1 MTPESGY
8 RRADAGSVCADEP
21 GATPAWRSTIAAAV
35 LLAPALAVIVGAYA
49 FFITAGFSA
58 KPPPSQRYYN
68 MLADAFLAKQL
79 HLQQLPERALLE
91 QADPYDYKTSHRLW
105 RLWDASLYD
114 GKYYFYWGPLPALVI
129 AGVKLAAGPETI
141 VTDRTVVLVCNI
153 GRLLVGAV
161 LFVLVRRWMFPWLPV
176 WTPAAAVLVFGLA
189 NPYLYELGRPGI
201 YEAAIACAQLFLLAG
216 LLAAF
221 VATHGCL
228 NRRREL
234 LLVATAGFCWA
245 AALACRVSLLF
256 AVAALV
262 PLTGILVSL
271 REPWSFRR
279 FLAHL
284 AALAAPIA
292 LVLLSLGAYNYA
304 RYGSFTDFGTGYMLT
319 GQRYAPRMSMVLPN
333 LEAYV
338 FRRFDV
344 TCRFPY
350 VSTPFFA
357 RHLTPAWVRPD
368 SGYIPKE
375 PLVGLLFGIPG
386 IVFAVSAVVRAT
398 TGFARWRSRAVA
410 HETQTRVDALSTACL
425 VGGAAVIVGFAGL
438 PTLGVWFSS
447 MRYLSDVTS
456 AALIL
461 AIVGFWTC
469 LPDRNSRTSRCRARS
484 VALLGATF
492 ATYTIVL
499 SVLLGFQGGYFR
511 VIEKRNPALHEKLQ
525 SALSFCD
532 AESVPDRPIRKGHD
546 GHGGG
551 ATNPR

>member
-1 MTPESGY
+1 M
-8 RRADAGSVCADEP
+8 
-21 GATPAWRSTIAAAV
+21 AAV
-35 LLAPALAVIVGAYA
+35 LLAPALAVVVGAYA

-79 HLQQLPERALLE
+79 HLRQLPERALLE
-91 QADPYDYKTSHRLW
+91 QADPYDYKSSHRLW

-129 AGVKLAAGPETI
+129 AGAKLAAGADTI
-141 VTDRTVVLVCNI
+141 VTDRTVVLVSNI

-161 LFVLVRRWMFPWLPV
+161 LFLLVQRWMFPWLPV

-201 YEAAIACAQLFLLAG
+201 YEAAIDSAQFFLLAG

-221 VATHGCL
+221 VATRWRRT
-228 NRRREL
+228 RRRGWVL
-234 LLVATAGFCWA
+234 ITAGFCWA

-256 AVAALV
+256 AIAALV

-271 REPWSFRR
+271 REPGGLRR
-279 FLAHL
+279 FLAPITT
-284 AALAAPIA
+284 LAAPIA
-292 LVLLSLGAYNYA
+292 LVLLALGAYNYA

-368 SGYIPKE
+368 SGYVPKE

-386 IVFAVSAVVRAT
+386 VVFAVAAVVRAAA
-398 TGFARWRSRAVA
+398 GLARWRSRPVN
-410 HETQTRVDALSTACL
+410 HETETHVGALPMACL
-425 VGGAAVIVGFAGL
+425 VGGASVIVGFAGL
-438 PTLGVWFSS
+438 PSLGVWFSS

-461 AIVGFWTC
+461 AIVGFWSC
-469 LPDRNSRTSRCRARS
+469 LPDSNSTTGRCRARS
-484 VALLGATF
+484 VALLGATL
-492 ATYTIVL
+492 AIYMIVL
-499 SVLLGFQGGYFR
+499 SILLGFQGGYFR

-525 SALSFCD
+525 SALSLCD
-532 AESVPDRPIRKGHD
+532 AESAPHRPMRQGHD
-546 GHGGG
+546 GRAGGTKN
-551 ATNPR
+551 AR